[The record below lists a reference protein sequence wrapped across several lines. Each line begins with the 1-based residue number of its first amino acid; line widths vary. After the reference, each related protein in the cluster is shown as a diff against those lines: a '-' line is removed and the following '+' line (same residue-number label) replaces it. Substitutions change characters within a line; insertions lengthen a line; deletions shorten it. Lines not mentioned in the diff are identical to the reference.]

1 MKKSFVLVC
10 ACFIV
15 SCAALP
21 ALRPL
26 DRPPAC
32 PSPFL
37 TEKTR
42 LIHAIEAGAGGKTR
56 AVLIGI
62 TLADPTARTLSAAVL
77 TPEGMALLEASFGP
91 SGATIGRA
99 LSPFDSGELAR
110 RMMEDMALIFFA
122 PAGEPVLRG
131 VSAAGETVCRWR
143 ARPEGWVDVFQ
154 GRDGRIGIRRY
165 SESGRLE
172 RTVTLAAD
180 AQSSYAAIEL
190 HASERVDYSL
200 TMTLIES
207 EAAASGR

>member
-42 LIHAIEAGAGGKTR
+42 LIHAIEAGAAGKTR

-62 TLADPTARTLSAAVL
+62 ALADPAARKLSAAVL
-77 TPEGMALLEASFGP
+77 TPEGVALLEASYGP
-91 SGATIGRA
+91 SGAAVSRA
-99 LSPFDSGELAR
+99 LPPFDSGELAC

-122 PAGEPVLRG
+122 PAGEPVSRG
-131 VSAAGETVCRWR
+131 ARPLEKRSAAGAPNRK
-143 ARPEGWVDVFQ
+143 AGWTCF
-154 GRDGRIGIRRY
+154 RDK
-165 SESGRLE
+165 
-172 RTVTLAAD
+172 
-180 AQSSYAAIEL
+180 
-190 HASERVDYSL
+190 
-200 TMTLIES
+200 M
-207 EAAASGR
+207 AASGSGATRKAAAWSGKSLFPAMRKILMPPLSFRRRSGSIIRSR